1 MGLAPFYYWIF
12 GVILSLGL
20 IVLFS
25 YIFNK
30 KKVKPTYNFRDEK
43 RVMALEIPEDLQ
55 PVYEL
60 LINRF
65 REMNPLKLKKM
76 TEESY
81 ELEARSIVTFLEK
94 CENKQD
100 VFMMM
105 DEEFYRWNW
114 SSPLFEKFYEAL
126 MSISEEV
133 WVKINK
139 KG

>member
-1 MGLAPFYYWIF
+1 MGSATFYYWIF
-12 GVILSLGL
+12 GVILSIGS

-43 RVMALEIPEDLQ
+43 RVMALEITEDMQ
-55 PVYEL
+55 PIYEL
-60 LINRF
+60 LLNRF

-81 ELEARSIVTFLEK
+81 ELEARSIVSFLEK

-114 SSPLFEKFYEAL
+114 SSPLYNEFYEAL

-133 WVKINK
+133 WLKINK

>member
-1 MGLAPFYYWIF
+1 
-12 GVILSLGL
+12 
-20 IVLFS
+20 
-25 YIFNK
+25 
-30 KKVKPTYNFRDEK
+30 VKPTYNFRDEK
-43 RVMALEIPEDLQ
+43 RVMALEITEDMQ
-55 PVYEL
+55 PIYEL
-60 LINRF
+60 LLNRF

-81 ELEARSIVTFLEK
+81 ELEARSIVSFLEK

-114 SSPLFEKFYEAL
+114 SSPLYNEFYEAL

-133 WVKINK
+133 WLKINK